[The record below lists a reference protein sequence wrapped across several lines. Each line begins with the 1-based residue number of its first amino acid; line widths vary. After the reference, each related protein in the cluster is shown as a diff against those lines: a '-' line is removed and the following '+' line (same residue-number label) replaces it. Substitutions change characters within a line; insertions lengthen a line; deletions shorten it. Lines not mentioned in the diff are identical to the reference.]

1 MGATAGGGTTAAAA
15 AAATT
20 TFKTRLLLP
29 VDALCVGVEVADS
42 LLPLTNAPAT
52 CTVN

>member
-1 MGATAGGGTTAAAA
+1 MGATAGGGTTAA

-29 VDALCVGVEVADS
+29 VDSLCVGVEVADT